1 MRVGVDGMV
10 EEHKVFDISDLEQT
24 LQIIISMAYKTV
36 LMSLFS
42 FLYKVYYCYFEMR
55 NSKYLALLKRSDFS
69 K

>member
-1 MRVGVDGMV
+1 MRVGVDGME
-10 EEHKVFDISDLEQT
+10 EEHKVFDKSDLEQT
-24 LQIIISMAYKTV
+24 LQIIVSVTNKTI

-42 FLYKVYYCYFEMR
+42 FLYKVYYSFIEMR